1 MKTFIQNQII
11 VNNFT
16 KVFSPHDF
24 KKNYKVVLNLCI
36 ALNKFVPNQ
45 RNLSTTQTHFFSSF
59 SLCSFA
65 AVIRMHVE
73 VTADIINLVF
83 LASDGILK
91 MFLKPMG
98 NKRKKD
104 K

>member
-1 MKTFIQNQII
+1 MYGSEQICPQLEKSLY
-11 VNNFT
+11 N
-16 KVFSPHDF
+16 SDS
-24 KKNYKVVLNLCI
+24 L
-36 ALNKFVPNQ
+36 
-45 RNLSTTQTHFFSSF
+45 FSSF